1 MTARADRYPV
11 GASVTVAELSTHP
24 HPLLCRLRQ
33 SEPVSW
39 IPALDAWLVTS
50 RSAAETV
57 LRDARTFTVDDPR
70 FSTAQVVGPSMLSL
84 DGAAHARHRAPFARP
99 FRPAV
104 VDANFLAHTT
114 TVTERLISA
123 MRPGGQADLRP
134 ALAGPLAVSVVA
146 KALGLRGVD
155 DVEVLSWYAAIVTS
169 VGSITAGGH
178 PTGAGAE
185 AFAALRRQVSET
197 IREGDPNGLV
207 RAAASGPEPL
217 TAEEVVSNAAVMM
230 FGGIDT
236 TESMILNTVWLILRD
251 SDLHRRLRE
260 QPGLLDAAVEE
271 ALRLEP
277 AAMVVDRYATRPV
290 RLGDADIVER
300 DLVIVS
306 IAGANRDPNYVTD
319 PDVLDLDRPDL
330 RGHLSFARGPHFC
343 LGMDLARL
351 ETVTAV
357 RAVLALPD
365 VHLDPHQPAELE
377 GLVFRKPPALPVRWS
392 PDGLRTQPGPAAD
405 A

>member
-1 MTARADRYPV
+1 MTASDQRYPV
-11 GASVTVAELSTHP
+11 GASVSVAELSTDP
-24 HPLLCRLRQ
+24 HPLLRRLRET
-33 SEPVSW
+33 EPVSW
-39 IPALDAWLVTS
+39 VPSLDAWLVTS
-50 RSAAETV
+50 RAMAETV
-57 LRDARTFTVDDPR
+57 LRDARSFTVDDPR

-84 DGAAHARHRAPFARP
+84 DGPGHARHRAPFARP

-104 VDANFLAHTT
+104 VDANFLDHTAA
-114 TVTERLISA
+114 VTDRLISA
-123 MRPGGQADLRP
+123 IRADGQADLRL

-155 DVEVLSWYAAIVTS
+155 DVEVLSWYAAIVAS
-169 VGSITAGGH
+169 VGSITAGGA

-185 AFAALRRQVSET
+185 AFAGLRRQVFET
-197 IREGDPNGLV
+197 IRTGDPDGLV
-207 RAAASGPEPL
+207 RAAAAGPEPL
-217 TAEEVVSNAAVMM
+217 TAEEVVSNVAVMM

-236 TESMILNTVWLILRD
+236 TEGMILNTLSLILRD
-251 SDLHRRLRE
+251 RDLGRRLRE
-260 QPGLLDAAVEE
+260 QPSLLDAAIEE

-290 RLGDADIVER
+290 RLGSADIDER

-306 IAGANRDPNYVTD
+306 IAGANRDPDVVTD
-319 PDVLDLDRPDL
+319 PDVLDLDRPNL

-351 ETVTAV
+351 ETATAV
-357 RAVLALPD
+357 RAVLDLPD
-365 VHLDPHQPAELE
+365 VRLDPQRPVTLE